1 MTENR
6 PLFVRRSFPLGR
18 GVSYLYASPLPGGGV
33 RVDAFNY
40 VYPYPH
46 VDVLS
51 SLVPA
56 HEVEAA
62 FGRPLGE
69 RQTLIRADRY
79 DADTYERLGVHFP
92 QFYDTERYI
101 LWEGNI
107 LRLCEVLFDEFFNDD
122 EPRGPINPSLRSYPA
137 SAEDNP
143 NWPWPG

>member
-1 MTENR
+1 MTEFR
-6 PLFVRRSFPLGR
+6 PFLSRRSFPLGR
-18 GVSYLYASPLPGGGV
+18 GASYLYASPLPGGGV

-40 VYPYPH
+40 IHPYPH

-79 DADTYERLGVHFP
+79 DKDTFDCLGFSFP
-92 QFYDTERYI
+92 AFYDTGRYM
-101 LWEGNI
+101 LWEGNL
-107 LRLCEVLFDEFFNDD
+107 LRLCEILFDEIFDD
-122 EPRGPINPSLRSYPA
+122 DAPRGPIDPSLRSYP
-137 SAEDNP
+137 SSLEDNP
-143 NWPWPG
+143 YWPFQ